1 MSERKEDRIIRIHK
15 NLLPLKIEK
24 RAKHFPGA
32 FGGRVCVCV
41 CDSSLQ
47 DGFLYELPLLNVQRI
62 GLSNGFKSILL
73 QIQILPINLL
83 EIKII

>member
-1 MSERKEDRIIRIHK
+1 MMSERKEDRIIRIHK

-41 CDSSLQ
+41 CVVGGVS
-47 DGFLYELPLLNVQRI
+47 
-62 GLSNGFKSILL
+62 GLRGGRKGY
-73 QIQILPINLL
+73 
-83 EIKII
+83 